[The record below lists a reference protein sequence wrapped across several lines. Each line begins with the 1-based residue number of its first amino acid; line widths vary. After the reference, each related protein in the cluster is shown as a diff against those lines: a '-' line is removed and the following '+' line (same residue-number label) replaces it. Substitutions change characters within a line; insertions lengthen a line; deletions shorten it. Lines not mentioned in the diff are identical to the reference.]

1 MGALDELLGRWR
13 ENPDTGT
20 TLALCT
26 YLGTSKREELIRE
39 VGSTAEAWHKED
51 PQVMLAVGRMY
62 LDAGLLQ
69 EAQASLVAAGKL
81 VPDNASAYRYLGE
94 VLLRRGDAARAEK
107 VLARALQIGSAEADT
122 RMWHDRAVVYL
133 PLQTRVGMQAV
144 ADDVEKTIPRRISIP
159 PPALRPSDAE
169 ELTHTARAA
178 FSDRS
183 PRGGPALPP
192 PPKLGRSAPPPAAP
206 RGAAAGAIFRES
218 GRAKTYSESDID
230 TGVFDAHLLSRN
242 SPETGTS
249 TDVMEAMALPSS
261 MRSAPPPAPSRPP
274 PPVRTNPPPPNPPP
288 GAALPL
294 PNPPPRSKPPPPRTG
309 GTSQW
314 PAVAP
319 ETAKLAFVSSGN
331 YDDSPNPSAKTILE
345 HLVRVGIYDRG
356 GGAPPAWV
364 APPREKARGS
374 WVFIVAMVLAGGGG
388 FGGFKY
394 ARQIKEQRLATARG
408 IEGRVTKA
416 LETGNVDDLRKTDGE
431 LSKAF
436 DLDSRSE
443 QAAILWL
450 RNRVLSALM
459 LPGEPHGIE
468 SALSRCKTLG
478 IDESKSAFGKIASF
492 LAEGDLAGAAA
503 VLPKWDEKAKGD
515 PYYNLVA
522 GAMLERAGDVRA
534 IGRYKQAFD
543 ADPDL
548 LVARIFHAELVT
560 LELGIEQGKP
570 ILEEVKQ
577 RLGETPTSRA
587 LTGLAW
593 AADPA
598 SENTPPDTTHIIEAD
613 RDKLPAQLMAI
624 PYVVD
629 ARAAARAGHT
639 EEALSSLDKGLKVS
653 ATPAMAYWIGQTA
666 IDLGDEKLARQA
678 TLRALSYSALY
689 PRARSLAARVAL
701 LGGRLEEAKKAIQEL
716 DSKSIEAAV
725 VRAAAAYEA
734 TDPSE
739 LESATDAMGG
749 SKDGPAR
756 ALSAGMGIMT
766 ARKYPLPAE
775 LEKMAVPSVPWGDLI
790 AVDAALDQG
799 DVKFADKIVARW
811 GERGT
816 TASYALRRARLLR
829 YQGKAD
835 DAVTASEEAVIPGS
849 VTARVLI
856 ERFHCLIAKKSIP
869 AARDLVAQYPAVLGP
884 LTDFLKVS
892 LDVADDKVA
901 RAKSVAAR
909 LEPPPE
915 GSPLL
920 IDLIAT
926 EALVG
931 VGDRRG
937 KPMATA
943 LIRRVPR
950 HPDVIAVARAVGLAR

>member
-20 TLALCT
+20 TLALCA

-39 VGSTAEAWHKED
+39 VGSTSEAWHKDD

-62 LDAGLLQ
+62 LDAGLLA
-69 EAQASLVAAGKL
+69 EAQATLVIAGKL

-107 VLARALQIGSAEADT
+107 VLARALQIGSAESDT

-133 PLQTRVGMQAV
+133 PLQTRVGPQAV
-144 ADDVEKTIPRRISIP
+144 ADDVERTIPRKVSIP
-159 PPALRPSDAE
+159 PPALRPSDADD
-169 ELTHTARAA
+169 LVSTARAT
-178 FSDRS
+178 FSHRT
-183 PRGGPALPP
+183 GGAGHALPP
-192 PPKLGRSAPPPAAP
+192 PPKLSRSVPPPPPAPPPRASEQQVY
-206 RGAAAGAIFRES
+206 REQ
-218 GRAKTYSESDID
+218 GRVKTYSESDID
-230 TGVFDAHLLSRN
+230 TGVFDAHLLSKHAQDLG
-242 SPETGTS
+242 SS
-249 TDVMEAMALPSS
+249 TDVMPTASLPSS
-261 MRSAPPPAPSRPP
+261 TRSAPPPPPRPP
-274 PPVRTNPPPPNPPP
+274 PGRSVPPPAP
-288 GAALPL
+288 LPM
-294 PNPPPRSKPPPPRTG
+294 PNPPPRSTPPPPRSG

-319 ETAKLAFVSSGN
+319 ATAKLAFVSAGGF
-331 YDDSPNPSAKTILE
+331 DDSPNPSPKTVLE
-345 HLVRVGIYDRG
+345 HLERVGIYDKG

-364 APPREKARGS
+364 APPREKPRGTL
-374 WVFIVAMVLAGGGG
+374 VFVVAMALAAGGGY
-388 FGGFKY
+388 GGFKY
-394 ARQIKEQRLATARG
+394 ARQLKEQKLATARG
-408 IEGRVTKA
+408 IENRVAKA
-416 LETGNVDDLRKTDGE
+416 LETGNIDDLRKTDGE

-450 RNRVLSALM
+450 KNRVLSALM
-459 LPGEPHGIE
+459 LAEEAHGIE
-468 SALSRCKTLG
+468 SALSRAKTLG
-478 IDESKSAFGKIASF
+478 IDDSKVAFGKIASF
-492 LAEGDLAGAAA
+492 LSEGDLAGAAA
-503 VLPKWDEKAKGD
+503 VLSKWDEKAKSD
-515 PYYNLVA
+515 PFYHLVA
-522 GAMLERAGDVRA
+522 AAMLERAGDVRA

-543 ADPDL
+543 LDPDL
-548 LVARIFHAELVT
+548 AVARVFHAELVT

-570 ILEEVKQ
+570 IIEEVKQ
-577 RLGETPTSRA
+577 KLGETPISRA

-598 SENTPPDTTHIIEAD
+598 SGDTPPDTARLGEAD
-613 RDKLPAQLMAI
+613 RGKLPAQLLAV

-629 ARAAARAGHT
+629 ARAAARAGRT
-639 EEALSSLDKGLKVS
+639 EEALTTLDKGLKVS

-666 IDLGDEKLARQA
+666 IDLGDEKLARAA

-716 DSKSIEAAV
+716 DSKSVEAAV

-734 TDPSE
+734 TDASE
-739 LESATDAMGG
+739 LENATEALG
-749 SKDGPAR
+749 SKEGAAK
-756 ALSAGMGIMT
+756 ALASGIGIMM
-766 ARKYPLPAE
+766 ARRYPAPAE

-790 AVDAALDQG
+790 AVDAALDLG
-799 DVKFADKIVARW
+799 DVKTAEKIVARW
-811 GERGT
+811 GERAS
-816 TASYALRRARLLR
+816 TATYALRRARLLR
-829 YQGKAD
+829 YQGKTD
-835 DAVTASEEAVIPGS
+835 DAVAASDDALVPGS

-856 ERFHCLIAKKSIP
+856 ERFRCLLAAKKISGV
-869 AARDLVAQYPAVLGP
+869 RELLGQYPAVLGP
-884 LTDFLKVS
+884 MTDFLKVTA
-892 LDVADDKVA
+892 DVADDKVP
-901 RAKSVAAR
+901 RAKATAAR

-920 IDLIAT
+920 IDIIAT

-943 LIRRVPR
+943 LIRRAPR
-950 HPDVIAVARAVGLAR
+950 NPDVLTVARAVGLAR

>member
-1 MGALDELLGRWR
+1 MGALDELLDRWR

-39 VGSTAEAWHKED
+39 VGSTAEAWHKDD

-62 LDAGLLQ
+62 LDAGLLA
-69 EAQASLVAAGKL
+69 EAQATLVTAGKL

-107 VLARALQIGSAEADT
+107 VLARALQIGSKESDT

-133 PLQTRVGMQAV
+133 PLQTRVGPQAV
-144 ADDVEKTIPRRISIP
+144 ADDVEKTIPRKVSIP
-159 PPALRPSDAE
+159 PPALRPSDADD
-169 ELTHTARAA
+169 LVSTARAT
-178 FSDRS
+178 FSHRA
-183 PRGGPALPP
+183 GGALPP
-192 PPKLGRSAPPPAAP
+192 PPKLGRSVPPPPPAPPPRNGDP
-206 RGAAAGAIFRES
+206 QVYREP
-218 GRAKTYSESDID
+218 GRVKTYSESDID
-230 TGVFDAHLLSRN
+230 TGVFDAHLLSRHAQDM
-242 SPETGTS
+242 GTS
-249 TDVMEAMALPSS
+249 TDVMPAASLPSS
-261 MRSAPPPAPSRPP
+261 SRSAPPPPPRPP
-274 PPVRTNPPPPNPPP
+274 PARSVPPPPPL
-288 GAALPL
+288 AAPLPM
-294 PNPPPRSKPPPPRTG
+294 PNPPPRSTPPPPRTG

-319 ETAKLAFVSSGN
+319 ATAKLAFVSAGGF
-331 YDDSPNPSAKTILE
+331 DDSPNPSAKTVLE
-345 HLVRVGIYDRG
+345 HLERVGIYDKG

-364 APPREKARGS
+364 APPREKSRGS
-374 WVFIVAMVLAGGGG
+374 LVFIVAMVLAAGGG

-394 ARQIKEQRLATARG
+394 ARQLKAEKLATARG
-408 IEGRVTKA
+408 IEGRVSKA
-416 LETGNVDDLRKTDGE
+416 LDTGSIDDLRKTDGE

-443 QAAILWL
+443 PAALLWL
-450 RNRVLSALM
+450 KNRVLSALM
-459 LPGEPHGIE
+459 LPEEPHGIE
-468 SALSRCKTLG
+468 SALARAKTLG
-478 IDESKSAFGKIASF
+478 IDDSKVAFGKIASF
-492 LAEGDLAGAAA
+492 LSEGDLAGAAA
-503 VLPKWDEKAKGD
+503 VLTKWDERAKTD
-515 PYYNLVA
+515 PFYHLVA

-534 IGRYKQAFD
+534 IGRYKQAFEL
-543 ADPDL
+543 DPDL
-548 LVARIFHAELVT
+548 AVARIFHAQLVT
-560 LELGIEQGKP
+560 LELGVEQGKP
-570 ILEEVKQ
+570 IIEEVKQ
-577 RLGETPTSRA
+577 KLGETPISRA

-598 SENTPPDTTHIIEAD
+598 SGDMPPDTARISDAD
-613 RDKLPAQLMAI
+613 RVKLPAQLLAI

-639 EEALSSLDKGLKVS
+639 EEALTALDKGLKVS
-653 ATPAMAYWIGQTA
+653 ATPAMAYWIGQTG
-666 IDLGDEKLARQA
+666 IDLGDEKLARAA

-716 DSKSIEAAV
+716 DSKSVEAAV
-725 VRAAAAYEA
+725 VRAAAAYES
-734 TDPSE
+734 TDASE
-739 LESATDAMGG
+739 LESATDAMG
-749 SKDGPAR
+749 SKEGPGK
-756 ALSAGMGIMT
+756 ALAAGMGIMT
-766 ARKYPLPAE
+766 ARKYPMPAE

-811 GERGT
+811 GERGS
-816 TASYALRRARLLR
+816 TATYALRRARLLR

-835 DAVTASEEAVIPGS
+835 DSVAASDDALVPGS
-849 VTARVLI
+849 VTARVLV
-856 ERFHCLIAKKSIP
+856 ERFHCLLAAKKITGV
-869 AARDLVAQYPAVLGP
+869 RELIGQYPAVLGP
-884 LTDFLKVS
+884 LTEFLKVTT
-892 LDVADDKVA
+892 DVADDKVA
-901 RAKSVAAR
+901 RAKAAAAR
-909 LEPPPE
+909 LDPPPE

-943 LIRRVPR
+943 LIRRAPR
-950 HPDVIAVARAVGLAR
+950 NPDVLAVARAVGLAR